1 MEPMLGVSLPVINVP
16 GATGQVGLTKLV
28 SGAADGYSLLVL
40 TGDTYGLFASPKPKF
55 IPSQVVSLG
64 IMILQPSGFYVKQ
77 DAPWKNWKELLE
89 AAKTKTLRVATSGFG
104 SPDDITINYYRSRGY
119 HFENVPYGKPGER
132 YTSILGDHAD
142 VLYEQT
148 GDVRSYVDSKQIRP
162 VVLFYP
168 KPLDVGPFKGIPVTG
183 QEGIDIALPQMRT
196 VIVKA
201 GTDAAIVT
209 RLSDDLGKVSQTP
222 EYRKY
227 LENQYA
233 DPDSY
238 MPSAKA
244 NEYLK
249 AWLAKAREIVAS
261 RRTRDSTRELQHFAT
276 TRPGVGRTFPAVPAR
291 SRAAACRRPAGH
303 RATTRD
309 GAHGS
314 PSRERI
320 AWLRAR
326 RPVESRPTR
335 SSARAACTCT
345 GSRSPSTSA
354 RAGRIGPDAWP
365 RMILVLLICVPVTA
379 RGRCAAPR
387 RAEPAGDRAEVAGGE
402 RPTPRRSA
410 AAAPS
415 AAAHWVSR

>member
-1 MEPMLGVSLPVINVP
+1 MACPSARALAARIVLLLLALGLVPAAACAQDKYPSRPIDFIVPFGPGGGADLLARTAGKLMEPMLGVSLPVINVP

-104 SPDDITINYYRSRGY
+104 SPDDITINYFRSRGY

-183 QEGIDIALPQMRT
+183 QEGIDISLPQMRT

-201 GTDAAIVT
+201 GTDAAIIT

-238 MPSAKA
+238 LPSAKA

-249 AWLAKAREIVAS
+249 AWLVKARKIIAES
-261 RRTRDSTRELQHFAT
+261 
-276 TRPGVGRTFPAVPAR
+276 
-291 SRAAACRRPAGH
+291 
-303 RATTRD
+303 
-309 GAHGS
+309 AHKGLN
-314 PSRERI
+314 P
-320 AWLRAR
+320 
-326 RPVESRPTR
+326 
-335 SSARAACTCT
+335 
-345 GSRSPSTSA
+345 
-354 RAGRIGPDAWP
+354 
-365 RMILVLLICVPVTA
+365 
-379 RGRCAAPR
+379 
-387 RAEPAGDRAEVAGGE
+387 
-402 RPTPRRSA
+402 
-410 AAAPS
+410 
-415 AAAHWVSR
+415 